1 VEELC
6 FLRGP
11 CRGVISKTR
20 LVGDS
25 SVRESVKR
33 GLEPEAEEYPLL

>member
-1 VEELC
+1 MEDLC

-11 CRGVISKTR
+11 CRGYKRDEVR
-20 LVGDS
+20 NLVELRTS

-33 GLEPEAEEYPLL
+33 GLEPEAEE